1 MVLLC
6 YCGLSAAT
14 TGIGVETVVFLA
26 GANEFDLAHRC
37 FAGMLGREML
47 KIMVVAGLA
56 ADLTQIPDDAVPY
69 GNEFAEHFVSFR

>member
-1 MVLLC
+1 MNSISL
-6 YCGLSAAT
+6 
-14 TGIGVETVVFLA
+14 IGVS
-26 GANEFDLAHRC
+26 
-37 FAGMLGREML
+37 LGREML

>member
-1 MVLLC
+1 MNSTSLIGVSPGC
-6 YCGLSAAT
+6 SAAK
-14 TGIGVETVVFLA
+14 
-26 GANEFDLAHRC
+26 
-37 FAGMLGREML
+37 ML